1 MGLIFR
7 YSYRCLPLAHL
18 LPEARVLNDAVED
31 IGWKMIKDPKAK
43 LSTNE
48 DDNDPLKSIT
58 LARSQDLKKEFRRIL
73 NQLDLIL
80 HTAEAL
86 IQLELLSH
94 RLPHCVVGVEAPRD
108 RAGAIER
115 ANDDLVRIRKEGRK
129 YIVSQG
135 SK

>member
-1 MGLIFR
+1 
-7 YSYRCLPLAHL
+7 
-18 LPEARVLNDAVED
+18 
-31 IGWKMIKDPKAK
+31 
-43 LSTNE
+43 
-48 DDNDPLKSIT
+48 
-58 LARSQDLKKEFRRIL
+58 L